1 MVIFLRRSKWKK
13 VVYLYNNSGSL
24 DGVVKFLENVQKKVN
39 YIDLNVLV
47 EGKKIKVSLFGSREL
62 QYLAY
67 ERLKEL
73 AQEFLEK

>member
-1 MVIFLRRSKWKK
+1 MRRSKGKK

-24 DGVVKFLENVQKKVN
+24 DRVVKFLENIKKKIS

-47 EGKKIKVSLFGSREL
+47 EGKKIKVSLFGPRDL

-73 AQEFLEK
+73 AQEFLE